1 MDRMLPCSVGEYME
15 EGRGYAV
22 KGNLDHSAGM
32 ITHLLGT
39 PPVPAYRHLRN
50 GYHALPLALAD
61 AFTNAGGRIET
72 AARLRRLDRIAGS
85 PALGL
90 VIEQGDARHTVEAD
104 EQAEAISEVEE
115 QF

>member
-1 MDRMLPCSVGEYME
+1 VDCGLVTLMDRMLPCSVVEYME

-50 GYHALPLALAD
+50 GYHALRWRLRTRSLTPVDGSRRPRGCGAWIASP
-61 AFTNAGGRIET
+61 
-72 AARLRRLDRIAGS
+72 AARHWDS
-85 PALGL
+85 
-90 VIEQGDARHTVEAD
+90 
-104 EQAEAISEVEE
+104 
-115 QF
+115 